1 MKTNLLTIKRKMH
14 TFIHILGLRS
24 SLTHGDEI
32 SFKEISN
39 SIHSECERC
48 DDASH
53 KSYKV
58 RICEFVISRS
68 VLADPL
74 QHLSASVDVHW
85 SSHGLH
91 GLCLSLLCIPR
102 MFRVYWSVHG
112 KIIQPFFPLF
122 PPPVPF
128 SLLVKCECCVCT
140 THEYVSDEKI
150 VRFFSC
156 CMLNPSLSL
165 LLVSFTREK
174 ESVKHRTRIMVS
186 SCRVNPFFSPVQKS
200 I

>member
-1 MKTNLLTIKRKMH
+1 MMLHTNHIKSEFVNLLY
-14 TFIHILGLRS
+14 L
-24 SLTHGDEI
+24 
-32 SFKEISN
+32 SF
-39 SIHSECERC
+39 
-48 DDASH
+48 
-53 KSYKV
+53 
-58 RICEFVISRS
+58 
-68 VLADPL
+68 LADPL

-174 ESVKHRTRIMVS
+174 ESVKHRTRIMVR
-186 SCRVNPFFSPVQKS
+186 SCRVNPFLSPVLLQKS
-200 I
+200 IWDIRRCHHFNSTWLIPMANTRKR